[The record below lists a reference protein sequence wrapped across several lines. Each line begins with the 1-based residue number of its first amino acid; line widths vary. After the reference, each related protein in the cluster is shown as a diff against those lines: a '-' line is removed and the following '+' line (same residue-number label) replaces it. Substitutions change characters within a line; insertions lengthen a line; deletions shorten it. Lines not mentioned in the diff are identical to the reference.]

1 MYTAKHSCINDPG
14 ILYKWSGIYSY
25 LYNNPSNSRIL
36 IGSRLWSIREQTH
49 RWRKRS
55 IQVFLKFFEFWIW
68 TNHNSLLGIAT
79 NQFASFFIDIRS
91 RQCCFRVCQSG
102 EIWNKRAFFPCILI
116 FLLYKTN
123 RFHVAVRLFSNRSQR
138 TSKCGKNISDTL
150 GCASCATFLFLPH
163 FDVICDLLLNRRTAT
178 WNLFVKY
185 LTWLLYIQLGA
196 CLKHEMAK

>member
-1 MYTAKHSCINDPG
+1 MTTALDSSCFED
-14 ILYKWSGIYSY
+14 
-25 LYNNPSNSRIL
+25 
-36 IGSRLWSIREQTH
+36 
-49 RWRKRS
+49 
-55 IQVFLKFFEFWIW
+55 FEFWIW
-68 TNHNSLLGIAT
+68 TNHNSLLSIAT

-91 RQCCFRVCQSG
+91 RQCYFRVCQSG
-102 EIWNKRAFFPCILI
+102 EIWNKRAFFSCIFI

-178 WNLFVKY
+178 WNLFVNLITYLHVIKY
-185 LTWLLYIQLGA
+185 TYWMLWQKIINIINDDKKDGQCLTISNTSDYHRLSNF
-196 CLKHEMAK
+196 LK